1 MKFPVEQRAIG
12 CLQGVAVGDAM
23 GKMTEGY
30 RPQEIAKAYGG
41 PIRGFRKPIQPRST
55 FKWRYAEVTDDTR
68 FTLLLAK
75 SIISKGK
82 VDSEDIT
89 RRIIECLIKGWP
101 RWQEF
106 CKAMQGDKKARLNF
120 VAIADTNG
128 APMRASPIG
137 IINKPENIEKI
148 VFDVESGCKMTH
160 YAKST
165 LSAACAIAAAIS
177 AAIEGWSKQEVIE
190 LAIKASKFGER
201 LGLEDGNPK
210 VSHRIKLGMKIV
222 KKYIGTDL
230 ASFLYYELN
239 SPGFKAWES
248 VPYALN
254 MTYGLDNA
262 KDVIL
267 GIVNQGGDADS
278 VASMAGGLSTAI
290 SPDTLPREWV
300 ETVEKANNLCLSKIA
315 LKLLELRK

>member
-1 MKFPVEQRAIG
+1 MKFSFEQRVVA

-30 RPQEIAKAYGG
+30 HPEEIVKTYGG
-41 PIRGFRKPIQPRST
+41 PIIGFRKPIQPEST
-55 FKWRYAEVTDDTR
+55 FKWKYAEVTDDTR
-68 FTLLLAK
+68 FTLLMAK
-75 SIISKGK
+75 SITSKGK

-89 RRIIECLIKGWP
+89 KRIKRYPIKGWP

-106 CKAMQGDKKARLNF
+106 CKAMQGGKKARINF
-120 VAIADTNG
+120 AAIADTNG
-128 APMRASPIG
+128 APMRVSPIG

-148 VFDVESGCKMTH
+148 VLDIESTCKMTH
-160 YAKST
+160 YARSA

-190 LAIKASKFGER
+190 LAIKASEFGEK
-201 LGLEDGNPK
+201 LGVEDGNPK
-210 VSHRIKLGMKIV
+210 VSHRIKLGIEIV
-222 KKYIGTDL
+222 KEYTGADL
-230 ASFLYYELN
+230 APFLCHELN

-248 VPYALN
+248 VPYALG
-254 MTYGLDNA
+254 MAYGLHNA

-278 VASMAGGLSTAI
+278 VASMAGSLSAAM
-290 SPDTLPREWV
+290 SPETLPGEWI
-300 ETVEKANNLCLSKIA
+300 ETVEKANSLHLSKIA
-315 LKLLELRK
+315 LKLLKLRK

>member
-1 MKFPVEQRAIG
+1 MKFSFEQRVVA

-30 RPQEIAKAYGG
+30 HPEEIVKTYGVT
-41 PIRGFRKPIQPRST
+41 IIGFREPVQPRST
-55 FKWRYAEVTDDTR
+55 FRWKCAEVTDDTR
-68 FTLLLAK
+68 FTLLMAK
-75 SIISKGK
+75 SIVSKGK

-89 RRIIECLIKGWP
+89 KRIKRYPIKGWP

-106 CKAMQGDKKARLNF
+106 CKAMQGGKKARINF
-120 VAIADTNG
+120 AAIADTNG
-128 APMRASPIG
+128 APMRVSPIG
-137 IINKPENIEKI
+137 MIYKPEDIEKI
-148 VFDVESGCKMTH
+148 VLDVESACKMTH
-160 YAKST
+160 YARSA

-201 LGLEDGNPK
+201 LGLEDGSPK